1 MKQLPYLL
9 LAASIL
15 LETGKNVFSNNFSK
29 KTLQNEADI
38 YKFNTFLYTGSFAVL
53 CCAGGWEVSGFTAV
67 TALLFAVALWL
78 NQYFFLKALAVGP
91 MGFTSFIQGVSLVI
105 PVIYGAVMWNET
117 LGLRHI
123 LLLALLIGA
132 LALALDLKKETLN
145 WKWLLYSFGAMAAL
159 GGISVL
165 QSTHQMSAHKGE
177 LFAFLRLAFLFTVV
191 INLIGWR
198 LGEKKTPATFRLKGN
213 AIPMAA
219 ASGAFMG
226 LVHIINLYLS
236 GVMKKVIF
244 FPVVNGGL
252 LFVTLLAGML
262 FFKEKLRAKQWLGIL
277 LGTAALCL
285 IGL

>member
-1 MKQLPYLL
+1 MKSYLL

-29 KTLQNEADI
+29 KTLQNETDI
-38 YKFNTFLYTGSFAVL
+38 YKFNTFLYAGSFAVL
-53 CCAGGWEVSGFTAV
+53 CCTGGWEVSAFTAV
-67 TALLFAVALWL
+67 TAVLFAAALWL

-105 PVIYGAVMWNET
+105 PVIYGAVVWDEK

-132 LALALDLKKETLN
+132 LALALDLKKGKLN
-145 WKWLLYSFGAMAAL
+145 RKWLVYSLGAMLAL

-177 LFAFLRLAFLFTVV
+177 LFAFLRLAFLLAVG
-191 INLIGWR
+191 INLVGWQ
-198 LGEKKTPATFRLKGN
+198 LGEKKLPATFRLKGN
-213 AIPMAA
+213 AITMAA

-252 LFVTLLAGML
+252 IFVTLLSGML
-262 FFKEKLRAKQWLGIL
+262 FFEEKLGIKQWLGIL
-277 LGTAALCL
+277 LGTVALCL

>member
-1 MKQLPYLL
+1 VKAYLL

-29 KTLQNEADI
+29 KTLQNETDI
-38 YKFNTFLYTGSFAVL
+38 YKFNTFLYAGSFAVL
-53 CCAGGWEVSGFTAV
+53 CCTGGWELSAFTAV
-67 TALLFAVALWL
+67 TALLFAAALWL
-78 NQYFFLKALAVGP
+78 NQYFFLKALAVGQ
-91 MGFTSFIQGVSLVI
+91 MGFTSFIQGISLVI
-105 PVIYGAVMWNET
+105 PVIYGAIAWQET
-117 LGLRHI
+117 LRLRHI

-132 LALALDLKKETLN
+132 LTLALDLKKERLN
-145 WKWLLYSFGAMAAL
+145 RQWLLYSVLAMVSL

-165 QSTHQMSAHKGE
+165 QSTHQMSVHKAE
-177 LFAFLRLAFLFTVV
+177 LFAFLRLAFLLAVG

-198 LGEKKTPATFRLKGN
+198 AGEKKTPSTFRLKGN
-213 AIPMAA
+213 ALPMAA
-219 ASGAFMG
+219 ASGMFMG
-226 LVHIINLYLS
+226 LVHMINLYLS

-252 LFVTLLAGML
+252 IFVTLLSGL
-262 FFKEKLRAKQWLGIL
+262 VFFKEKLDIKQWMGIA

>member
-1 MKQLPYLL
+1 MKSYLL

-29 KTLQNEADI
+29 KTLQNETDI
-38 YKFNTFLYTGSFAVL
+38 YKFNTFLYAGSFAVL
-53 CCAGGWEVSGFTAV
+53 CCTGGWEVSAFTAV
-67 TALLFAVALWL
+67 TAVLFAAALWL

-105 PVIYGAVMWNET
+105 PVIYGAVVWDEK

-132 LALALDLKKETLN
+132 LALALDLKKGKLN
-145 WKWLLYSFGAMAAL
+145 RKWLVYALGAMLAL

-177 LFAFLRLAFLFTVV
+177 LFAFLRLAFLLAVG
-191 INLIGWR
+191 INLVGWQ
-198 LGEKKTPATFRLKGN
+198 LGEKKLPATFRLKGN
-213 AIPMAA
+213 AITMAA

-252 LFVTLLAGML
+252 IFVTLLSGML
-262 FFKEKLRAKQWLGIL
+262 FFKEKLGIKQWLGIL
-277 LGTAALCL
+277 LGTVALCL

>member
-1 MKQLPYLL
+1 MKSYLL

-29 KTLQNEADI
+29 KTLQNETDI
-38 YKFNTFLYTGSFAVL
+38 YKFNTFLYAGSFAVL
-53 CCAGGWEVSGFTAV
+53 CCTGGWEVSAFTVVTAV
-67 TALLFAVALWL
+67 LFAAALWL

-105 PVIYGAVMWNET
+105 PVIYGAVVWDEK

-132 LALALDLKKETLN
+132 LALALDLKKGKLN
-145 WKWLLYSFGAMAAL
+145 RKWLVYSLGAMLAL

-177 LFAFLRLAFLFTVV
+177 LFAFLRLAFLLAVG
-191 INLIGWR
+191 INLVGWQ
-198 LGEKKTPATFRLKGN
+198 LGEKKLPATFRLKGN
-213 AIPMAA
+213 AITMAA

-252 LFVTLLAGML
+252 IFVTLLSGMF
-262 FFKEKLRAKQWLGIL
+262 FFKEKLGIKQWLGIL
-277 LGTAALCL
+277 LGTVALCL

>member
-1 MKQLPYLL
+1 MKSYLL

-29 KTLQNEADI
+29 KTLQNETDI
-38 YKFNTFLYTGSFAVL
+38 YKFNTFLYAGSFAVL
-53 CCAGGWEVSGFTAV
+53 CCTGGWEFSGFTVV
-67 TALLFAVALWL
+67 TAVLFAAALWL
-78 NQYFFLKALAVGP
+78 NQYFFLKALAAGP

-105 PVIYGAVMWNET
+105 PVIYGAVVWNEK

-132 LALALDLKKETLN
+132 LALALDLQKGKLN
-145 WKWLLYSFGAMAAL
+145 RKWLVYSLGAMLAL
-159 GGISVL
+159 GIISVL

-177 LFAFLRLAFLFTVV
+177 LFAFLRLAFLLAVG
-191 INLIGWR
+191 INLVGWQ
-198 LGEKKTPATFRLKGN
+198 LGERKLPATFRLKGN
-213 AIPMAA
+213 AITMAV

-226 LVHIINLYLS
+226 LVPIISRYVS

-252 LFVTLLAGML
+252 IFVTLLSGML
-262 FFKEKLRAKQWLGIL
+262 FFKEKLGVKQWLGIL
-277 LGTAALCL
+277 LGTVALCL

>member
-1 MKQLPYLL
+1 MKSYLL

-29 KTLQNEADI
+29 KTLQNETDI
-38 YKFNTFLYTGSFAVL
+38 YKFNTFLYGGSFAVL
-53 CCAGGWEVSGFTAV
+53 CCTGGWEVSAFTAV
-67 TALLFAVALWL
+67 TAVLFAAALWL

-105 PVIYGAVMWNET
+105 PVIYGAVVWDEK

-132 LALALDLKKETLN
+132 LALALDLKKGKLN
-145 WKWLLYSFGAMAAL
+145 RKWLVYALGAMLAL

-165 QSTHQMSAHKGE
+165 QSTHQMSVHKGE
-177 LFAFLRLAFLFTVV
+177 LFAFLRLAFLLAVG
-191 INLIGWR
+191 INLLGWQ
-198 LGEKKTPATFRLKGN
+198 LGEKKQPATFRLKGN
-213 AIPMAA
+213 AITMAA

-252 LFVTLLAGML
+252 IFVTLLSGML
-262 FFKEKLRAKQWLGIL
+262 FFKEKLGAKQWLGIL
-277 LGTAALCL
+277 LGTVALCL

>member
-1 MKQLPYLL
+1 MKSYLL
-9 LAASIL
+9 LVASIL

-29 KTLQNEADI
+29 KTLQNETDI
-38 YKFNTFLYTGSFAVL
+38 YKFNTFLYAGSFAVL
-53 CCAGGWEVSGFTAV
+53 CCTGGWEVSAFTVVTAV
-67 TALLFAVALWL
+67 LFAAALWL

-105 PVIYGAVMWNET
+105 PVIYGAVVWDEK

-123 LLLALLIGA
+123 LLLALLICA
-132 LALALDLKKETLN
+132 LALALDLQKGKLN
-145 WKWLLYSFGAMAAL
+145 RKWLVYSLGAMLAL

-177 LFAFLRLAFLFTVV
+177 LFAFLRLAFLLAVG
-191 INLIGWR
+191 INLVGWQM
-198 LGEKKTPATFRLKGN
+198 GEKKLPATFRLKGN
-213 AIPMAA
+213 AITMAA

-252 LFVTLLAGML
+252 IFVTLLSGML
-262 FFKEKLRAKQWLGIL
+262 FFKEKLGIKQWLGIL
-277 LGTAALCL
+277 LGTVALCL

>member
-1 MKQLPYLL
+1 MKSYLL

-29 KTLQNEADI
+29 KTLQNETDI
-38 YKFNTFLYTGSFAVL
+38 YKFNTFLYAGSFAVL
-53 CCAGGWEVSGFTAV
+53 CCTGGWEVSAFTVVTAV
-67 TALLFAVALWL
+67 LFAAALWL

-105 PVIYGAVMWNET
+105 PVIYGAVVWDEK

-132 LALALDLKKETLN
+132 LALALDLKKGKLN
-145 WKWLLYSFGAMAAL
+145 RKWLVCSLAAMLAL

-177 LFAFLRLAFLFTVV
+177 LFAFLRLAFLLAVG
-191 INLIGWR
+191 INLVGWQ
-198 LGEKKTPATFRLKGN
+198 LGEKKLPATFRLRGN
-213 AIPMAA
+213 AITMAA

-252 LFVTLLAGML
+252 IFVTLLSGML
-262 FFKEKLRAKQWLGIL
+262 FFKEKLGIKQWLGIL
-277 LGTAALCL
+277 LGTVALCL

>member
-1 MKQLPYLL
+1 MKSYLL

-29 KTLQNEADI
+29 KTLQNETDI
-38 YKFNTFLYTGSFAVL
+38 YKFNTFLYAGSFVVL
-53 CCAGGWEVSGFTAV
+53 CCTGGWEVSAFTAV
-67 TALLFAVALWL
+67 TAVLFAAALWL

-105 PVIYGAVMWNET
+105 PVIYGAVVWNEK

-132 LALALDLKKETLN
+132 LALALDLKKGKLN
-145 WKWLLYSFGAMAAL
+145 RKWLVCSLAAMLAL

-177 LFAFLRLAFLFTVV
+177 LFAFLRLAFLLAVG
-191 INLIGWR
+191 INLVGWQ
-198 LGEKKTPATFRLKGN
+198 LGEKKLPATFRLKGN
-213 AIPMAA
+213 AITMAA

-252 LFVTLLAGML
+252 IFVTLLSGML
-262 FFKEKLRAKQWLGIL
+262 FFKEKLGIKQWLGIL
-277 LGTAALCL
+277 LGTVALCL

>member
-1 MKQLPYLL
+1 MKEYLL
-9 LAASIL
+9 LVASIL

-29 KTLQNEADI
+29 KTLQNETDI
-38 YKFNTFLYTGSFAVL
+38 YKFNTFLYAGSFAVL
-53 CCAGGWEVSGFTAV
+53 CCTGGWKFSAFTAV
-67 TALLFAVALWL
+67 TALLFAAALWL
-78 NQYFFLKALAVGP
+78 NQYFFLKALAAGP

-105 PVIYGAVMWNET
+105 PVIYGAVVWHEK

-132 LALALDLKKETLN
+132 LALALDLKKGKRN
-145 WKWLLYSFGAMAAL
+145 RKWLACSLGAMLAL

-165 QSTHQMSAHKGE
+165 QSTHQMSVHKEE
-177 LFAFLRLAFLFTVV
+177 LFAFLRLAFLLAVG
-191 INLIGWR
+191 INLCGWR
-198 LGEKKTPATFRLKGN
+198 LGERKQPATFRLKGN
-213 AIPMAA
+213 ALPMAA

-236 GVMKKVIF
+236 GVMKKVVF

-252 LFVTLLAGML
+252 IFVTLLSGML
-262 FFKEKLRAKQWLGIL
+262 FFKEKLGAKQWLGIL
-277 LGTAALCL
+277 LGTVALCL

>member
-1 MKQLPYLL
+1 MKEFAYLL

-29 KTLQNEADI
+29 KSLQNETDI
-38 YKFNTFLYTGSFAVL
+38 YKFNTFLYAGSFAVL
-53 CCAGGWEVSGFTAV
+53 CCTGGWEVSVFTAV
-67 TALLFAVALWL
+67 TALLFAAALWL
-78 NQYFFLKALAVGP
+78 NQYFFLKALAAGP

-105 PVIYGAVMWNET
+105 PVIYGAILWGEA
-117 LGLRHI
+117 LRLRHI
-123 LLLALLIGA
+123 LLLVLLLGA
-132 LALALDLKKETLN
+132 LALALDLKKESLN
-145 WKWLLYSFGAMAAL
+145 KKWLLYSVGAMAAL
-159 GGISVL
+159 GGISIL
-165 QSTHQMSAHKGE
+165 QSTHQMSEHKDE
-177 LFAFLRLAFLFTVV
+177 LFAFLRLAFLLAVG

-198 LGEKKTPATFRLKGN
+198 IGERKEQATFRLKGN
-213 AIPMAA
+213 ALPMAA
-219 ASGAFMG
+219 VSGAFMG

-252 LFVTLLAGML
+252 IFVTLLAGL
-262 FFKEKLRAKQWLGIL
+262 VFFKEKLGIKQWLGIL

>member
-1 MKQLPYLL
+1 
-9 LAASIL
+9 
-15 LETGKNVFSNNFSK
+15 
-29 KTLQNEADI
+29 
-38 YKFNTFLYTGSFAVL
+38 
-53 CCAGGWEVSGFTAV
+53 
-67 TALLFAVALWL
+67 
-78 NQYFFLKALAVGP
+78 

-105 PVIYGAVMWNET
+105 PVIYGAIVWNEA

-123 LLLALLIGA
+123 LLLALLLGA
-132 LALALDLKKETLN
+132 LALALDLKKESLN
-145 WKWLLYSFGAMAAL
+145 RKWLLYSFGAMAAL
-159 GGISVL
+159 GCISIL
-165 QSTHQMSAHKGE
+165 QSTHQMSVHKGE
-177 LFAFLRLAFLFTVV
+177 LFAFLRLAFLFAVI

-198 LGEKKTPATFRLKGN
+198 LGEKKTPATFRLRGS
-213 AIPMAA
+213 ALPMAA
-219 ASGAFMG
+219 ASGLFMG

-252 LFVTLLAGML
+252 IFVTLLAGML

>member
-1 MKQLPYLL
+1 MKSYLL

-29 KTLQNEADI
+29 KSLQNETDI
-38 YKFNTFLYTGSFAVL
+38 YKFNTFLYAGSFVVL
-53 CCAGGWEVSGFTAV
+53 CCTGGWEVSLFTVV
-67 TALLFAVALWL
+67 TAALFAAALWL
-78 NQYFFLKALAVGP
+78 NQYFFLKALAAGP

-105 PVIYGAVMWNET
+105 PVIYGAIMWNEK

-123 LLLALLIGA
+123 LLLALLLGA
-132 LALALDLKKETLN
+132 LALALDLKAERVN
-145 WKWLLYSFGAMAAL
+145 RKWLACSLLAMFAL

-165 QSTHQMSAHKGE
+165 QSTHQMSIHKGE
-177 LFAFLRLAFLFTVV
+177 LFAFLRLAFLLAVG
-191 INLIGWR
+191 INLLGWR
-198 LGEKKTPATFRLKGN
+198 IGQRKVKATFYIKGN
-213 AIPMAA
+213 AMFMAIG
-219 ASGAFMG
+219 SGLFMG

-252 LFVTLLAGML
+252 IFVTLLSGML
-262 FFKEKLRAKQWLGIL
+262 FFKEKLGAKQWLGIL

>member
-1 MKQLPYLL
+1 MKSYLL

-29 KTLQNEADI
+29 KTLQNKTDI
-38 YKFNTFLYTGSFAVL
+38 YKFNTFLYAGSFLVL
-53 CCAGGWEVSGFTAV
+53 CCTGGWEVSGFTAV
-67 TALLFAVALWL
+67 TATLFAVALWL
-78 NQYFFLKALAVGP
+78 NQDFFLKALAVGP
-91 MGFTSFIQGVSLVI
+91 MGFTSFIQGVCLVI
-105 PVIYGAVMWNET
+105 PVIYGAVVWDEK

-132 LALALDLKKETLN
+132 LALALDLKKGKLN
-145 WKWLLYSFGAMAAL
+145 RKWLVYSLGAMLAL

-177 LFAFLRLAFLFTVV
+177 LFAFLRLAFLLAVG
-191 INLIGWR
+191 INLVGWR
-198 LGEKKTPATFRLKGN
+198 LGERKLPATFRLKGN
-213 AIPMAA
+213 AITMAA

-252 LFVTLLAGML
+252 IFVTLLAGML
-262 FFKEKLRAKQWLGIL
+262 FFKEKLGVKQWLGIL
-277 LGTAALCL
+277 LGTVALCL

>member
-1 MKQLPYLL
+1 MKSYLL

-29 KTLQNEADI
+29 KTLQNETDI
-38 YKFNTFLYTGSFAVL
+38 YKFNTFLYAGSFAVL
-53 CCAGGWEVSGFTAV
+53 CCTGGWEVSAFTAV
-67 TALLFAVALWL
+67 TAVLFAAALWL

-105 PVIYGAVMWNET
+105 PVIYGAVVWDEK

-132 LALALDLKKETLN
+132 LALALDLKKGKLN
-145 WKWLLYSFGAMAAL
+145 RKWLVYALGAMLAL

-177 LFAFLRLAFLFTVV
+177 LFAFLRLAFLLAVG
-191 INLIGWR
+191 INLVGWQM
-198 LGEKKTPATFRLKGN
+198 GEEKLPATFRLKGN
-213 AIPMAA
+213 AITMAA

-252 LFVTLLAGML
+252 IFVTLLSGML
-262 FFKEKLRAKQWLGIL
+262 FFKEKLGIKQWLGIL
-277 LGTAALCL
+277 LGTVALCL

>member
-1 MKQLPYLL
+1 MEKFAYLL

-29 KTLQNEADI
+29 KALQNETDI
-38 YKFNTFLYTGSFAVL
+38 YKFNTFLYAGSFGVL
-53 CCAGGWEVSGFTAV
+53 CCTGGWEVSAFTAV
-67 TALLFAVALWL
+67 TALLFAAALWL
-78 NQYFFLKALAVGP
+78 NQYFFLKALAQGP

-105 PVIYGAVMWNET
+105 PVIYGALVWNEA

-123 LLLALLIGA
+123 LLLVLLIGA
-132 LALALDLKKETLN
+132 LALALDLKKERLN
-145 WKWLLYSFGAMAAL
+145 RKWLACSLAAMLAL
-159 GGISVL
+159 GGISIL
-165 QSTHQMSAHKGE
+165 QSTHQMSSHKGE
-177 LFAFLRLAFLFTVV
+177 LFAFLRLAFLLAVG
-191 INLIGWR
+191 INLAGWR
-198 LGEKKTPATFRLKGN
+198 LRERKTPATFRLKGN
-213 AIPMAA
+213 ALPMAA
-219 ASGAFMG
+219 ASGVFMG

-252 LFVTLLAGML
+252 IFVTLLAGMV
-262 FFKEKLRAKQWLGIL
+262 FFKEKLGVKQWLGIL

>member
-1 MKQLPYLL
+1 MKEYLL

-29 KTLQNEADI
+29 KTLQNETDI
-38 YKFNTFLYTGSFAVL
+38 YKFNTFLYAGSFVVL
-53 CCAGGWEVSGFTAV
+53 CCTGGWKFSAFTAV
-67 TALLFAVALWL
+67 TALSFAAALWL
-78 NQYFFLKALAVGP
+78 NQYFFLKALAAGP

-105 PVIYGAVMWNET
+105 PVIYGAVVWHEK

-132 LALALDLKKETLN
+132 LALALDLKKGKRN
-145 WKWLLYSFGAMAAL
+145 RKWLAYSLGAMLAL

-165 QSTHQMSAHKGE
+165 QSTHQMSVYKGE
-177 LFAFLRLAFLFTVV
+177 LFAFLRLAFLLAVG
-191 INLIGWR
+191 INLCGWR
-198 LGEKKTPATFRLKGN
+198 LGERKQPATFRLKGD
-213 AIPMAA
+213 ALPMAA

-236 GVMKKVIF
+236 GVMKKVVF

-252 LFVTLLAGML
+252 IFVTLLSGML
-262 FFKEKLRAKQWLGIL
+262 FFKEKLGAKQWLGIL
-277 LGTAALCL
+277 LGTVALCL